1 MLCNQSPKFF
11 HPVKLRLYSIRQLQF
26 YSKKE
31 KKKDERMEDEEE
43 EDRDLELSNLESCS
57 KPGCVLASD

>member
-1 MLCNQSPKFF
+1 MS
-11 HPVKLRLYSIRQLQF
+11 QLQF

-31 KKKDERMEDEEE
+31 KKDGRMEDEEE